1 MVKRKVE
8 NWLIEQGLM
17 PEGDSL
23 YSPARIVLLHH
34 VMAHYDANTL
44 FERDVDYI
52 VKDGEIV
59 IVDEHTGRTM
69 AGASLV

>member
-1 MVKRKVE
+1 
-8 NWLIEQGLM
+8 M

-34 VMAHYDANTL
+34 VMAALRANTL

-52 VKDGEIV
+52 VK
-59 IVDEHTGRTM
+59 M
-69 AGASLV
+69 ARS

>member
-1 MVKRKVE
+1 
-8 NWLIEQGLM
+8 M

-34 VMAHYDANTL
+34 VMAALRANTL

-59 IVDEHTGRTM
+59 IVDEHTAVLWRVVVGLMVYIKRSKQKE
-69 AGASLV
+69 G